1 MMAAMTMDLRRSFE
15 LTVQGGFWCFLKL
28 RECCVLEL
36 FVAPRA
42 DDQGELAPLLGF
54 ASGSVLRVVRKAIRR
69 GGLI

>member
-1 MMAAMTMDLRRSFE
+1 MMTAMTIDLRQSVER
-15 LTVQGGFWCFLKL
+15 TVHGGFWFFLKN